1 MISAVSSYM
10 DPSLMTTTQT
20 QTQKVNPF
28 DKADTN
34 GDGFLDASELAS
46 VAGNISSMTGKTME
60 ADQLLAD
67 LDSDGD
73 SKLSEEEFE
82 AGRPEGPPPGMMG
95 MMGSGIMEGGGVKSL
110 LDILNESDDEDSS
123 STDSMD
129 LNGDGIVDAEEALLG
144 IQNLIHKYLGEIVD
158 TTGQNDENQSQL
170 NLSV

>member
-10 DPSLMTTTQT
+10 DPSLMTTMQT

-46 VAGNISSMTGKTME
+46 VAGNISSMKGETVT

-73 SKLSEEEFE
+73 GKLSKEEFE
-82 AGRPEGPPPGMMG
+82 AGRPDGPPPGMMG
-95 MMGSGIMEGGGVKSL
+95 MMGSGMEGGVKSL